1 MVFKNQRLSGEHHFV
16 ELKFNPQ
23 NMWFYWFSGS
33 NACSSCESG
42 KKNKASQSGS
52 GDAIASISWFLN
64 AMQAF
69 FVTMDV
75 LICYSNC

>member
-42 KKNKASQSGS
+42 KKTKLLSLDLGMQLRASHG
-52 GDAIASISWFLN
+52 F
-64 AMQAF
+64 
-69 FVTMDV
+69 
-75 LICYSNC
+75 